1 MKLDEFVE
9 KIADE
14 LEDTDPAKILSL
26 TDFKKLGEWDSLT
39 ALGVIAMIDEEFEVI
54 ITGTDIINSTTI
66 EDLFNLVCGRVE

>member
-1 MKLDEFVE
+1 MKLDEFIE

-14 LEDTDPAKILSL
+14 LEDTDPTKINKL
-26 TDFKKLGEWDSLT
+26 TDFKQLGEWDSLT

-54 ITGTDIINSTTI
+54 ITGTDIISSTTI